1 MSRIELSQKILWS
14 IAIRNVLRH
23 RKRSL
28 VCMLTIAA
36 GVASLLVFEGFND
49 GAMWTYQER
58 VVHSRMGHIQITKRV
73 KEGTLSTDVKESLI
87 QGVQGLRKSLADPK
101 TDLHLSNTFPRIQLN
116 GLITNNIRT
125 VPVMAEGI
133 DPEVE
138 NSFFYEMEYV
148 TGHSLNPHEEDG
160 VILGKGVA
168 EALGVKVGDRVT
180 LLTYTLQGSLNAAD
194 LIVSGTFS
202 GGVQQF
208 DESYIR
214 LPLKAAQNLLQTEGV
229 TALSIGLIDSDFTQ
243 TDLKKIQAVLPADLE
258 ARSFDVIDNVYYGNA
273 TRWLSAQFFFI
284 RMIIFMIV
292 ILGILNTVNITIHE
306 RTSEIGTLRA
316 MGFSREFI
324 KWQFLREYAFLGLMG
339 AILGLIFAFAVDKLV
354 LYQGFPMP
362 PSPGA
367 TKGLQVHLRIQP
379 WAIVLNL
386 SLAVFF
392 SMFATYWPARKG
404 SRLSIVQA
412 LGFKI

>member
-1 MSRIELSQKILWS
+1 
-14 IAIRNVLRH
+14 
-23 RKRSL
+23 
-28 VCMLTIAA
+28 VCVLTIAA

-58 VVHSRMGHIQITKRV
+58 VVHSRLGHIQIAKRV

-87 QGVQGLRKSLADPK
+87 PQFQSIREKMKNPELGVRLQNTYPRMQ
-101 TDLHLSNTFPRIQLN
+101 LS

-138 NSFFYEMEYV
+138 NSFFYEMEYI
-148 TGHSLNPHEEDG
+148 TGHALDPKASDG

-168 EALGVKVGDRVT
+168 DALGVKVGDRVT
-180 LLTYTLQGSLNAAD
+180 LLAYTLQGSLNASD
-194 LIVSGTFS
+194 LIVTGTFS

-214 LPLKAAQNLLQTEGV
+214 LPLKTAQDLLQTEGV
-229 TALSIGLIDSDFTQ
+229 TTISVGLLNSDFTQ
-243 TDLKKIQAVLPADLE
+243 ADLLKINSILPADLE

-273 TRWLSAQFFFI
+273 MRWLKAQFFFI

-316 MGFSREFI
+316 MGFSKHFI
-324 KWQFLREYAFLGLMG
+324 KWQFLREYAFLGLAG
-339 AILGLIFAFAVDKLV
+339 AILGLIFAYVVDKLF

-367 TKGLQVHLRIQP
+367 TKGLQVHLQISEF
-379 WAIVLNL
+379 AILVNM
-386 SLAVFF
+386 SLAVVL
-392 SMFATYWPARKG
+392 SMISTYWPAKKG
-404 SRLSIVQA
+404 SQLSIVEA
-412 LGFKI
+412 LGYKI